1 MELLERTR
9 ELSSLE
15 EALAAVRGSGEGR
28 VVVVSG
34 EAGIGKTSLLSRFAA
49 DHRQATFL
57 FGYCDPLFAPR
68 PLGPLLDIADNLD
81 GDFRE
86 ALSAGS
92 ALHELVGALVRSLAP
107 GGAPAVVVFEDVHWA
122 DEATLDV
129 LRLLIRRVDDVR

>member
-49 DHRQATFL
+49 DHQQATFL

-86 ALSAGS
+86 ALSAD
-92 ALHELVGALVRSLAP
+92 RKT
-107 GGAPAVVVFEDVHWA
+107 VVEGIWQ
-122 DEATLDV
+122 E
-129 LRLLIRRVDDVR
+129 RVS